1 MDEKTKLAFFLRLQT
16 LAKSSEN
23 QMEHL
28 ILSERMRSKLASE
41 EFSAVD
47 SSFKSMLAYLIL
59 VGININ
65 EQRVKAVAANYRAAA
80 ARKPTKRRH
89 PEGAESMDVDGEPV
103 PGTSSGI
110 TG

>member
-1 MDEKTKLAFFLRLQT
+1 
-16 LAKSSEN
+16 
-23 QMEHL
+23 MEHL
-28 ILSERMRSKLASE
+28 ILSERMRTKLASE
-41 EFSAVD
+41 EFNAVD

-65 EQRVKAVAANYRAAA
+65 QQRVKAVAANYRAAA